1 MREVRRECGVAGD
14 RTVVVILGLRFEAET
29 EEADVGEKTL
39 FVDEIESEREW
50 EWA

>member
-1 MREVRRECGVAGD
+1 MAGD
-14 RTVVVILGLRFEAET
+14 SAVVVILGLRFEAEET
-29 EEADVGEKTL
+29 REVGEKTL